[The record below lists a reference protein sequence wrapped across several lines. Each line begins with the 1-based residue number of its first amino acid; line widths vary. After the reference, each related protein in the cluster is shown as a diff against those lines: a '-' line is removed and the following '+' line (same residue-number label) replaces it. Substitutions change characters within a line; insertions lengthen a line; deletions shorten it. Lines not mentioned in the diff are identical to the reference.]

1 MSQTMQGG
9 LATVEPVDA
18 TGLEHTIR
26 AALEL
31 DHTILRLEVGAIGLG
46 HTIRVAAVELGHTIR
61 VALELGRTIRVVAV
75 ELDHTILRLEEGA
88 IGLGRTARVPGA
100 GVGRTVPPGADA
112 VEPERTIPPRRE
124 AFRDKLTI
132 CCRTIA
138 E

>member
-18 TGLEHTIR
+18 TRLEHTIR

-31 DHTILRLEVGAIGLG
+31 D
-46 HTIRVAAVELGHTIR
+46 HTIR

-75 ELDHTILRLEEGA
+75 ELDHTILRLEVGA

-100 GVGRTVPPGADA
+100 GLGRTVPPGADA
-112 VEPERTIPPRRE
+112 VEPGRTIPRRRG